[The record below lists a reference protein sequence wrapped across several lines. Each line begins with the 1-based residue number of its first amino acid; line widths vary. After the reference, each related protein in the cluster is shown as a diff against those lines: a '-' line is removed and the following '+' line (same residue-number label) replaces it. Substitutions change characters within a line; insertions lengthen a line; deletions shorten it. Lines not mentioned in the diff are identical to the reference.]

1 MLKQYRY
8 WFVSILAMLMVAC
21 GGGGSLEN
29 GNGDSSEPT
38 YQLNLTA
45 VDSTGAASNQTSQDN
60 PLTVTAVLTADGVA
74 ASGQIISFST
84 QSGVLVPASGQVLT
98 NSNGQAQ
105 IILKSGS
112 ELTADILDAQFND
125 GTQTISQQ
133 FRYTNQGDGEDASAD
148 IYSISVN
155 TYVCNS
161 ASFDT
166 IAEVE
171 TNCTQGTVVSST
183 TPLYFLVN
191 VVQNSNQA
199 AVSNKLIR
207 AAAGTG
213 TLLPENG
220 NAILTNGTA
229 IFKLFSDGTQGSDE
243 ISLTFDGQNQTQV
256 YQINT
261 SQVTPTHGY
270 ALTLNLTDVNGAAI
284 AENEISKDT
293 SGVVQVTLTLDGQP
307 VSGEI
312 VTVAS
317 DVGVLKPASGSL
329 LTNASGQAT
338 LVIGAG
344 STQSSGTLTATATLA
359 NGTQNINLEKTL
371 NFKSAGD
378 DIAQAPS
385 DYTLAINLF
394 ATDEVTP
401 LTNVTRENKG
411 ILVATLIDAEGDA
424 VENEVVTFTTT
435 LGGLFPALGT
445 ALTDANGRATIELE
459 AGEVKGAGSATVTY
473 LDASKSVAF
482 TSAGDAN
489 VAAEEHDITITIFD
503 CNGVDNPVIPF
514 TNCTQSPNVSLTRPG
529 KVLVRV
535 NRKGSSSDVVANSL
549 ITAAVDAG
557 SVSPSNGRVVTN
569 AQGYAV
575 LTLLAGEDDGAGEL
589 TIQTSTS
596 TQNAFYTINTVNI
609 AMGNGSEANFEEG
622 VIASDLNGGSL
633 AVGNTTVLTL
643 SIVDKD
649 NNNELY
655 QDPVTVTLSSACASQ
670 EPAKAFIDQTVTA
683 INGIATAIYRAD
695 GCQGKDSILA
705 QASAGTSSLSATLSI
720 DIDQAPA
727 SYIKFISAEVDGDP
741 DARIITYPGTGRTE
755 QADIVFQLFD
765 SNNNP
770 FANQTIKF
778 STTAEGAG
786 AVVTPTQANTDS
798 NGQVFVTIKAGR
810 TPTPIRVLA
819 EAIDSNGNSYNPKI
833 QATSDQLAVSTGLPD
848 QYSFTAVPERQNIEA
863 WRFAGEEVQITSF
876 LSDHFNNPVPNGTVV
891 NFIATH
897 GQIESICQSENG
909 RCAVT
914 YTSTMRQPGEHHN
927 GTDDRVDAIAVDL
940 SNGMCDVG
948 NDNDPSNDT
957 TAAGGVPCYGVAN
970 VANNTLGPLQ
980 LYGYKKGRVGILAYA
995 IGEETFVDAN
1005 ANGLFDAGEYY
1016 HDMSEAFLDWNED
1029 GLYCGRKEDG
1039 SAAEGAEP
1047 TVNPITPAADTVLDG
1062 SCWPG
1067 GDNDEFIDFGGNSVD
1082 DLDLSNNTFDKPDGK
1097 YNGILCQS
1105 DDGSCNQ
1112 NFVHVRQQ
1120 FTLILSGDEPQFRV
1134 IRNGVDLN
1142 TIDLTIEPSY
1152 TFVVYVTD
1160 ENGNPMPAGT
1170 SVSITTDNGI
1180 VVGTSSRSFIS
1191 TSTAIPIGF
1200 EFTIGTEASPN
1211 NKSTGLATIT
1221 VTTPKGVSDSYSITV
1236 IDAG

>member
-8 WFVSILAMLMVAC
+8 WFVSILAMLIVAC

-207 AAAGTG
+207 ATAGTG

-307 VSGEI
+307 VPGEI

-535 NRKGSSSDVVANSL
+535 NRSGSSTDIVPNSL

-569 AQGYAV
+569 DQGYAV

-609 AMGNGSEANFEEG
+609 AMGNGSEANFKEG
-622 VIASDLNGGSL
+622 VIASDLNDGSL

-755 QADIVFQLFD
+755 QADIVFQVFD

-770 FANQTIKF
+770 FSNQTVNF
-778 STTAEGAG
+778 SVTAEGAG
-786 AVVTPTQANTDS
+786 ITVTPATARTNSNGEVTVTVRAGKTPTPVRVIAEVVDS
-798 NGQVFVTIKAGR
+798 NG
-810 TPTPIRVLA
+810 
-819 EAIDSNGNSYNPKI
+819 DSLSPKI
-833 QATSDQLAVSTGLPD
+833 QSTSDLLSVSTGLPD
-848 QYSFTAVPERQNIEA
+848 QNSFTLAAETYNIEA
-863 WRFAGEEVQITSF
+863 WDFVGDETPISVY
-876 LSDHFNNPVPNGTVV
+876 LSDHFNNPVPNGTAVSFV
-891 NFIATH
+891 TTH
-897 GQIESICQSENG
+897 GQIQPECTTDNG
-909 RCAVT
+909 RCSVQYTVT
-914 YTSTMRQPGEHHN
+914 QAKPGGKFGEVVA
-927 GTDDRVDAIAVDL
+927 RVDAISQNL
-940 SNGMCDVG
+940 SNGICDVG
-948 NDNDPSNDT
+948 NDNDPANDT
-957 TAAGGVPCYGVAN
+957 TAANGQPCFGIVD
-970 VANNTLGPLQ
+970 TTTGDLGPLQ
-980 LYGYKKGRVGILAYA
+980 LTGYKAGRLAVLAYA
-995 IGEETFVDAN
+995 VGEESFVDAN
-1005 ANGLFDAGEYY
+1005 GNGQFDSGEYFG
-1016 HDMSEAFLDWNED
+1016 DMDEAFIDWNED
-1029 GLYCGRKEDG
+1029 NYYCGRLADG
-1039 SAAEGAEP
+1039 SAAAGAEEISDP
-1047 TVNPITPAADTVLDG
+1047 ANPSPAPDSTPDG
-1062 SCWPG
+1062 GCLPG
-1067 GDNDEFIDFGGNSVD
+1067 GDDEEFIDFD
-1082 DLDLSNNTFDKPDGK
+1082 KDLTFDKKDSL
-1097 YNGILCQS
+1097 YNGILCQT
-1105 DDGSCNQ
+1105 DDGSCTQ
-1112 NFVHVRQQ
+1112 DFVHVRRDI
-1120 FTLILSGDEPQFRV
+1120 TIVLSGSTAAFR
-1134 IRNGVDLN
+1134 IIDNATQAEL
-1142 TIDLTIEPSY
+1142 TTADLTTATGNPSVSF
-1152 TFVVYVTD
+1152 TVYVTD

-1170 SVSITTDNGI
+1170 TVAIATDNG
-1180 VVGTSSRSFIS
+1180 VVSGGSSYEVPNTTSPIPQGFSF
-1191 TSTAIPIGF
+1191 TLTR
-1200 EFTIGTEASPN
+1200 EASPN
-1211 NKSTGLATIT
+1211 NKSSGLATIT
-1221 VTTPKGVSDSYSITV
+1221 VTTPKGFSSPAAIAVSD
-1236 IDAG
+1236 DG